1 MQDRAEDE
9 MSEKQSSE
17 RWIVGTLLI
26 VALLTFF
33 FPLVSLQ
40 VPILGSQEVS
50 GYDLINKAK
59 EFDQALDAFKSKGL
73 GESTSTPS
81 QLEPNDSESSESRST
96 MPLSAQTLSLIPIEI
111 VLGFACALIALLF
124 CLGSFSSTPTKA
136 FSTLGSIAAVA
147 AILHLTVA
155 NSDLHSWFR
164 EQMKLDSSAL
174 SNNPLAGLAQQIAS
188 LAANS
193 IQLKPG
199 AGLYVLA
206 VSLSLTTIILF
217 SRLLSASSSGETAI
231 EPYFD
236 QSNGKARTPIFVI
249 LLIVAFVAVVVVL
262 NHKAPSAP
270 TKGAFDGEFS
280 VNKALI
286 SLFGNY
292 DPSHKSSS
300 VVVTNE
306 KADNSTG
313 NVTLLLD
320 SPFFQGSEQKHL
332 LVTSTAVTGEECHAC
347 DAEIGAYVYARR
359 EGGWTPE
366 IADREIGRF
375 GAWGVAGKARVI
387 KVAPEVYGF
396 SLTIDDM
403 HQGEADSSELFV
415 APVSGHFHPVL
426 SIGTESD
433 NKGNCG
439 STDPEMTLGHAPCV
453 ESESTIHFLN
463 SIHNGYFDIEV
474 DESGTANPD
483 QGVIPTNS
491 RKIYLFS
498 GEKYVE

>member
-1 MQDRAEDE
+1 MND
-9 MSEKQSSE
+9 KQSSE

-33 FPLVSLQ
+33 FPVVSLQ
-40 VPILGSQEVS
+40 VPILGSQDVS
-50 GYDLINKAK
+50 GYDLISKAK
-59 EFDQALDAFKSKGL
+59 EFGQALDAVKSNGL
-73 GESTSTPS
+73 GGESISTPS
-81 QLEPNDSESSESRST
+81 QLEPNDSNSSESHSS
-96 MPLSAQTLSLIPIEI
+96 MPLSTQTLPLIPIEI
-111 VLGFACALIALLF
+111 IIGFACALISLLSCLG

-136 FSTLGSIAAVA
+136 FSTIGSVAAIA
-147 AILHLTVA
+147 AILHLSVA
-155 NSDLHSWFR
+155 NSDLHSWFS
-164 EQMKLDSSAL
+164 EQMKSDSSAL
-174 SNNPLAGLAQQIAS
+174 ANNPFAGFAQQIAS

-217 SRLLSASSSGETAI
+217 SRLLSVSPSGEAAI
-231 EPYFD
+231 EPYVN
-236 QSNGKARTPIFVI
+236 QRNGQARMFIFVI
-249 LLIVAFVAVVVVL
+249 VLIVVVAAAVVVL

-270 TKGAFDGEFS
+270 TKGAFDGEYS
-280 VNKALI
+280 ANKALI

-292 DPSHKSSS
+292 DSSHQSSS
-300 VVVTNE
+300 VVITNE
-306 KADNSTG
+306 NGDNTTG
-313 NVTLLLD
+313 KLTLLLD
-320 SPFFQGSEQKHL
+320 SPFSQGSEQKHL

-366 IADREIGRF
+366 IADKEIGRF
-375 GAWGVAGKARVI
+375 GAWGVAGKARV
-387 KVAPEVYGF
+387 VRFAPEVFGF

-415 APVSGHFHPVL
+415 APESGHFHPVL
-426 SIGTESD
+426 SLGIESD

-439 STDPEMTLGHAPCV
+439 STDPEMILGHAPCV
-453 ESESTIHFLN
+453 QSESTIHFLN

-474 DESGTANPD
+474 DELGTANTD

-491 RKIYLFS
+491 RKIYLYS